1 MQIASPHIRSGACV
15 LAASAAACRFLKSLM
30 SIDQSQP
37 MGAVPDLQLTP
48 RTAKRDATRPRDLDA
63 DTLAL
68 DIAAGDFGHYVLKEL
83 ILGAPCS
90 VAEQNSAAW

>member
-1 MQIASPHIRSGACV
+1 
-15 LAASAAACRFLKSLM
+15 
-30 SIDQSQP
+30 

-48 RTAKRDATRPRDLDA
+48 RTAKRDATRPRDDATRPRDLDA